1 MSFCPNLSDPT
12 VNKEFN
18 ELVAATNKNLAYYI
32 WDLNGGNF
40 LDKNL
45 DGSANTEFTA
55 LLNTVGRFDAIK
67 QTADKILKEDST
79 SYNIKPGVQELF
91 ESNPELANQVY
102 EALGVGSSIVGKKW
116 AEVVK
121 NPRVTPAMYR
131 VRLKNYEATL
141 KRLEE
146 DNYTLPR
153 LKTEDLN
160 KIESEEKLE
169 ELKYKSEIRLNNA
182 GTVIYAPSKITPQQ
196 KQQAL
201 QLYSQYLD
209 SIFPD
214 SKVKEIVYHLTDTK
228 FDDIKLGRAG
238 LLYFTGASNID
249 AWKQIYKNT
258 TNQDFTYTI
267 PYVIDTDWAEILEED
282 RVVTDTIF
290 YNPEKTVY
298 EKRGLFETTIDAE
311 KKAVRL
317 GSKQDIEGFKR
328 FVATTAQLN
337 NLFGVDE
344 NNIEF
349 HLNTINVVSNFL
361 EKIGI
366 EQRLVPEFLAA
377 DGSVVKGAIAAANFI
392 EGTVDI
398 IDDLEKR
405 PDAWNKLPEEAA
417 HWWYRL
423 LKEDAPLKKLLWES
437 GRTKDK
443 RTDLFYNTSY
453 GNLEGITSPEDLTE
467 EAIGQL
473 VAEAIKRIEQKNGS
487 KEDYS
492 FFKKFVEWLNKMLSI
507 FKNTDTDP
515 FEVAAMKLL
524 SSDMSDLMTYN
535 EYKNLFPEQPN
546 LDMSEEGKK
555 VLSRMDSNT
564 YKSLMKRLARKKQ
577 MPREKTV
584 QNLKNLLSN
593 SKLSTKK
600 LTEDEKNSL
609 GVVDY
614 LPSLV
619 SFEKFDQKYKKGVP
633 VKDALNIEGAKG
645 FDLYV
650 YNAVRE
656 SLLST
661 GDYKGI
667 IPYNDFVNFTYEF
680 LKNNYLLS
688 FQELS
693 GKWENYRIGFTFLD
707 TTAKHRKIGLRF
719 NDEYFTAGSH
729 FAYSP
734 LAWGNIT
741 YFKSNPNLSEP
752 DSVLIHEIQN
762 DFWERIRGSATSN
775 ETFAL
780 ESLLKL
786 PNLFRDLPE
795 NNVDLAFDNFKA
807 KIEEKKGL
815 GISIEREDVI
825 IKRRKERIS
834 DLKFNL
840 KKYIDIT
847 EEELDSMYE
856 DISSGRPYRNGRFKY
871 VLGEHGFVF
880 INLDPESFR
889 KRPASKAQLK
899 LLLNLKKNNL
909 VAKKIAFE
917 TNNLINDYRAKSIAT
932 STFNYDKL
940 TKKQFTDIYN
950 NIQYNKDFYK
960 DIVNVENKVKD
971 KEELYEKYFT
981 PLIHHL
987 LQTVIEEKGK
997 NFNVYFPTK
1006 EIVLLSQVQL
1016 PDTKSLTPTADLYA
1030 GEQDVKNGKVKNIG
1044 PMYNRMKKV
1053 NGVKL
1058 EYLENIDGFV
1068 KPVDGYKI
1076 NLSNYNYKAPLLFG
1090 IKEEKEQTPTLD
1102 SPQKLD
1108 NAIKVS
1114 HSLITARIITN
1125 EGLEGAKVLINSYPN
1140 YTQYVELLG
1149 DFGKRFTETEK
1160 RKIYV
1165 GNRKYI
1171 QSFIPEFLTLEEDEV
1186 LSKNA
1191 NDMLESNKINPED
1204 MASYVVKLAVSALPK
1219 LNLEGQLEV
1228 KDKMPVA
1235 EDYKATMDYLYKKL
1249 ANKFTLQ
1256 EQVDTLTKAS
1266 IKKPSLRLINRWFKL
1281 DKPIETKE
1289 DLQNKI
1295 ALFSTFANA
1304 DTTFITAI
1312 IDQDAFKYVI
1322 PKTSLEESYYDRW
1335 KSNMTNSDFVY
1346 FNATTGSYML
1356 NVKELT
1362 KAVEKKEG
1370 VKYVVD
1376 GLAFLKATG
1385 YPDPMPELVEEAK
1398 KIASFLTSL
1407 KEDININK
1415 IFDKEGLKINKEL
1428 KALVQKTIEVNDYQE
1443 TTNVVDI
1450 NNNGRYSIGIPT
1462 AYDLM
1467 IGYYKNNDVE
1477 FLALDNNN
1485 LVKEIKAGNVTV
1497 YNLFNYKNSQNIASE
1512 FDKLDKGSMAVTYY
1526 NFVMDNIYPVMPSG
1540 DRGSEY
1546 ALKIDWQSD
1555 NTPSIKNLRNLY
1567 LDNLDYMSLAEGS
1580 TNYGSLF
1587 APVIEILG
1595 NSTDAT
1601 EIDLMLEEFIGE
1613 EAANAEQFFAEVA
1626 PEYYKKNKDKL
1637 DFEEFI
1643 TRYYY
1648 SLVQQSALFTGNVQ
1662 NYKDPF
1668 KRFTTFTSTRSA
1680 MANDDSINAAI
1691 NEHYKR
1697 LDKKKADGY
1706 IKTLVFKDIEM
1717 SFPEMNKAFGLT
1729 AEEYKKDSEVYDG
1742 AGVLTIDEAR
1752 EILIKADKWNEDLD
1766 KWYAYEAGLTEE
1778 LPEVGAPI
1786 YKLISTGPLYNEDN
1800 TPYKDINVPHIYKS
1814 AYFVLSPRNATGVL
1828 KDVYEKMVA
1837 KQVGLGV
1844 FKSGSKAQN
1853 IGINE
1858 LNGEYDTIQNI
1869 NYDFIGFNLDTSG
1882 LEKTYVTDGTQGRKL
1897 LITDL
1902 FGVDG
1907 TQRITTRKGIEPTKE
1922 YVKLLESKIHELDR
1936 LKREN
1941 FFEEI
1946 GVTKTPEG
1954 YKSIDNLEKLTERIE
1969 SALLARKTSSVLEN
1983 QVKEILGDEE
1993 KLVDA
1998 LTERNKFENMI
2009 MAIYN
2014 TDVVKRKMPGEMFVQ
2029 IPDLNNEL
2037 KFYTKNAAGY
2047 TNLAEVKVTLPRK
2060 LISFV
2065 KTLEGKTFEQKLASF
2080 NTMIAEGKVD
2090 KRILTL
2096 VPFRIPTQ
2104 LQNGIEAV
2112 EIKEFLSPTQAN
2124 TMIVPN
2130 GITVK
2135 AGSDFDVDK
2144 LTSYIPHFAI
2154 KGKELVYV
2162 DKVIDSSELSK
2173 SINEL
2178 KKDIDFAKLGQIRLL
2193 NKDTRAED
2201 EITDEEL
2208 GELFE
2213 IHSDVIEKA
2222 QPELKE
2228 KLADYNYLKMFTK
2241 KNLLEN
2247 EIIDLSVD
2255 ILTSKEVQGNLLT
2268 PDNTEQLQEAS
2279 LKVIN
2284 KLGLKKAFP
2293 KANNPNPLTN
2303 YTKLTFKNL
2312 IETRNA
2318 LITFKSLVGQAALAA
2333 TNHALAQKAELSYQ
2347 NPDFNLYFAG
2357 YNNTTDD
2364 IFSLHNNYAGDDKI
2378 SFLLKQFISASV
2390 DVSKENNDFIAYVNI
2405 NNRTFGVVQTLIRMG
2420 VPVNTVFAFINQPI
2434 LRDLQEK
2441 LEENNSVANLD
2452 RRSASEIEAEV
2463 ARKYGSIQ
2471 TYKDLKEGKAS
2482 LNIFNEPS
2490 LDKMLKKDLSSAE
2503 KLNQL
2508 HILAQYNI
2516 YKQAADDVNNLQQ
2529 AINVDTKQSG
2539 KSLAENFLRKLRLEE
2554 VKSSGKFINLDNLLY
2569 DTVLKQQQLSSDEV
2583 ENLYTSLFKFSMH
2596 STTPGKNLR
2605 NLYYETFSPILMSG
2619 DLLQGLERLDR
2630 FLTTFQILENGGVA
2644 NYYKKL
2650 LVDGEAVLDLIK
2662 KKKQYK
2668 DNILLQQLVPMLP
2681 EEARATYNTKLFNK
2695 RYTLYEQENLIAGF
2709 RELMVKEPEL
2719 AKKLIMQQLLQSGAS
2734 LSQNSYQNILPEE
2747 YLALSKK
2754 ALKTTTF
2761 TPEDVMRKFVLTH
2774 WKANELFKTKY
2785 IATSKGSELIELK
2798 VRQGTEFIRVKNR
2811 DKEMFFYQSTGETV
2825 GGKTLF
2831 VRVEPLG
2838 NYPWAI
2844 NVKDVKAQP
2853 KTIIQAPKEVKS
2865 TAKSTVK
2872 RTNKTSFVEEE
2883 GYSTAETVD
2892 LGASPNTLKNT
2903 WLKLTMEQL
2912 KHLKSRNINN
2922 FGDFST
2928 EVGIKE
2934 SAGLS
2939 EEEAVETILSCK

>member
-40 LDKNL
+40 LDKNSN
-45 DGSANTEFTA
+45 GSANTEFTA

-67 QTADKILKEDST
+67 QTADKILKEDSIT
-79 SYNIKPGVQELF
+79 AEFQKPSTEGQIASEKTIRDLAARMSGRIGMRYTFISDRSQEFKGKLVNNNATINLAYATLDTPIHEILGHPIIRAIKNRGLDNRKIEVRKTTAGYQVKFTRPDGFIENSEIFKTEEEADKHAESYKIKGNPELYQNLVQELEYGRGKEVLDRIKRDYNYKNPSKNLEYF
-91 ESNPELANQVY
+91 ETADGVIYELYRWDLNRPIKYYKTDNTTQKGY
-102 EALGVGSSIVGKKW
+102 LNGKQEITKEEFEKIRDTKALGEKYTLEEQQEEAIVELLGLMTAEKLDAVKDGK
-116 AEVVK
+116 
-121 NPRVTPAMYR
+121 
-131 VRLKNYEATL
+131 LISLL
-141 KRLEE
+141 KRL
-146 DNYTLPR
+146 
-153 LKTEDLN
+153 LKAMKAFMKN
-160 KIESEEKLE
+160 
-169 ELKYKSEIRLNNA
+169 
-182 GTVIYAPSKITPQQ
+182 V
-196 KQQAL
+196 L
-201 QLYSQYLD
+201 QL
-209 SIFPD
+209 
-214 SKVKEIVYHLTDTK
+214 KEVE
-228 FDDIKLGRAG
+228 
-238 LLYFTGASNID
+238 ID
-249 AWKQIYKNT
+249 
-258 TNQDFTYTI
+258 
-267 PYVIDTDWAEILEED
+267 
-282 RVVTDTIF
+282 
-290 YNPEKTVY
+290 
-298 EKRGLFETTIDAE
+298 
-311 KKAVRL
+311 
-317 GSKQDIEGFKR
+317 
-328 FVATTAQLN
+328 
-337 NLFGVDE
+337 
-344 NNIEF
+344 
-349 HLNTINVVSNFL
+349 
-361 EKIGI
+361 
-366 EQRLVPEFLAA
+366 
-377 DGSVVKGAIAAANFI
+377 
-392 EGTVDI
+392 
-398 IDDLEKR
+398 
-405 PDAWNKLPEEAA
+405 KLPDNMT
-417 HWWYRL
+417 L
-423 LKEDAPLKKLLWES
+423 
-437 GRTKDK
+437 
-443 RTDLFYNTSY
+443 
-453 GNLEGITSPEDLTE
+453 
-467 EAIGQL
+467 
-473 VAEAIKRIEQKNGS
+473 
-487 KEDYS
+487 
-492 FFKKFVEWLNKMLSI
+492 
-507 FKNTDTDP
+507 
-515 FEVAAMKLL
+515 
-524 SSDMSDLMTYN
+524 SDLSD
-535 EYKNLFPEQPN
+535 L
-546 LDMSEEGKK
+546 
-555 VLSRMDSNT
+555 
-564 YKSLMKRLARKKQ
+564 LAY
-577 MPREKTV
+577 
-584 QNLKNLLSN
+584 SN
-593 SKLSTKK
+593 SKLILPGS
-600 LTEDEKNSL
+600 E
-609 GVVDY
+609 VVYTTPDNQQFKTY
-614 LPSLV
+614 QEASNHISQLAKS
-619 SFEKFDQKYKKGVP
+619 
-633 VKDALNIEGAKG
+633 VKD
-645 FDLYV
+645 
-650 YNAVRE
+650 
-656 SLLST
+656 
-661 GDYKGI
+661 
-667 IPYNDFVNFTYEF
+667 
-680 LKNNYLLS
+680 
-688 FQELS
+688 
-693 GKWENYRIGFTFLD
+693 
-707 TTAKHRKIGLRF
+707 
-719 NDEYFTAGSH
+719 
-729 FAYSP
+729 
-734 LAWGNIT
+734 
-741 YFKSNPNLSEP
+741 
-752 DSVLIHEIQN
+752 
-762 DFWERIRGSATSN
+762 
-775 ETFAL
+775 
-780 ESLLKL
+780 
-786 PNLFRDLPE
+786 
-795 NNVDLAFDNFKA
+795 VDLDKNIPVNNIDKEIETLQKEFDNFKFE
-807 KIEEKKGL
+807 IEPFNKFTDVYTKKGRL
-815 GISIEREDVI
+815 RQNYWARKKDGTELFKGKAGETLTGDDYDGFVLDLDRGYGRSIT
-825 IKRRKERIS
+825 KIS
-834 DLKFNL
+834 DKEAEELYYAEENNLNTTTKASREKYAALERKIFNL
-840 KKYIDIT
+840 KNNTLKNFIEKNKEYEQSKEII
-847 EEELDSMYE
+847 EEW
-856 DISSGRPYRNGRFKY
+856 
-871 VLGEHGFVF
+871 
-880 INLDPESFR
+880 
-889 KRPASKAQLK
+889 
-899 LLLNLKKNNL
+899 
-909 VAKKIAFE
+909 KKI
-917 TNNLINDYRAKSIAT
+917 
-932 STFNYDKL
+932 
-940 TKKQFTDIYN
+940 N
-950 NIQYNKDFYK
+950 NIQYNPEEIYSRGQEFSSVVGAYSSFD
-960 DIVNVENKVKD
+960 VNLMMQN
-971 KEELYEKYFT
+971 
-981 PLIHHL
+981 LIHH
-987 LQTVIEEKGK
+987 IEDNEKAGGK
-997 NFNVYFPTK
+997 FAISAYT
-1006 EIVLLSQVQL
+1006 
-1016 PDTKSLTPTADLYA
+1016 
-1030 GEQDVKNGKVKNIG
+1030 
-1044 PMYNRMKKV
+1044 
-1053 NGVKL
+1053 
-1058 EYLENIDGFV
+1058 
-1068 KPVDGYKI
+1068 KPVDKQIGHLEGGGGKI
-1076 NLSNYNYKAPLLFG
+1076 KFKIYPQSKDILWAANTDVYSGSVWDASEKISKDKKSELLGVSYTKYPSLKNIDSVQPNLASVVDDLAHHHNELGIVLTGNNFRLEYDEDIPNETKKIINGINSILDQKYGKVVKPEINNVAKEKVIKFQVKGEPNIFNTREEAQALANKLSQMDYMSTYVVTTIQVDKTSGIQPTQTQDTLKEDINSLTNKLTRFTDKYNEDIRNLSIEVDKLINEYSKTKDSKISNQIEELTEERNKLIEKRDNSLPK
-1090 IKEEKEQTPTLD
+1090 KEYTDQALINTKIAKLKEVAKKYPRSLIRSEVRPIADGRTSITQWGEDDLDFQKIPSVTPTLD

-1385 YPDPMPELVEEAK
+1385 YPDPMPELVGEAK

-1752 EILIKADKWNEDLD
+1752 EILIKADKWNKDLD

-1814 AYFVLSPRNATGVL
+1814 AYFVLSPRNATGAL

-1869 NYDFIGFNLDTSG
+1869 NYDFLGFNLDTSG

-2047 TNLAEVKVTLPRK
+2047 TNLAEVKVTLPKK
-2060 LISFV
+2060 LIPFV
-2065 KTLEGKTFEQKLASF
+2065 KKLEGKTFEQKLTLF

-2228 KLADYNYLKMFTK
+2228 KLAEYNYLKMFTK

-2247 EIIDLSVD
+2247 KIIDLSVD

-2293 KANNPNPLTN
+2293 KGNNPANPLTN
-2303 YTKLTFKNL
+2303 YSKLTFKNL

-2516 YKQAADDVNNLQQ
+2516 YKQAADDINNLQQ

-2554 VKSSGKFINLDNLLY
+2554 VKSSGKFINIDNLLY

-2825 GGKTLF
+2825 EGKTLF

-2844 NVKDVKAQP
+2844 NVKGVKAQP
-2853 KTIIQAPKEVKS
+2853 KTIIQAPKAVKS
-2865 TAKSTVK
+2865 TTKSTVK

-2892 LGASPNTLKNT
+2892 LGASPNTLKNI